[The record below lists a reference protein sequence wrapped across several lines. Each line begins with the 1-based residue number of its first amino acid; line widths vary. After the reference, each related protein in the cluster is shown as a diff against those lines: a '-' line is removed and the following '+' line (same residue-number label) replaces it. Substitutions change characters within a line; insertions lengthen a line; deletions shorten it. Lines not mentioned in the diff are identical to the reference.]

1 MRNEDSENSMFYM
14 FSFITLY
21 PSFTSLVPDDNP
33 SHSPS
38 VISHCEHLPA
48 TDSHCERL
56 PARSHAD
63 SHWERLPARSHA
75 DSHWERLPARS
86 HTDSHWERLPA
97 RSHADR
103 KAQRC
108 VSLLSPSDKP
118 VGHFTKTDSQT
129 RELANK
135 DKITVRKQKW

>member
-33 SHSPS
+33 SHSLS
-38 VISHCEHLPA
+38 VITHC
-48 TDSHCERL
+48 
-56 PARSHAD
+56 
-63 SHWERLPARSHA
+63 
-75 DSHWERLPARS
+75 
-86 HTDSHWERLPA
+86 ERLPA

-108 VSLLSPSDKP
+108 VSSLSPSDKP
-118 VGHFTKTDSQT
+118 VGHSTKTTAKQEDLPTKIKSQ
-129 RELANK
+129 
-135 DKITVRKQKW
+135 